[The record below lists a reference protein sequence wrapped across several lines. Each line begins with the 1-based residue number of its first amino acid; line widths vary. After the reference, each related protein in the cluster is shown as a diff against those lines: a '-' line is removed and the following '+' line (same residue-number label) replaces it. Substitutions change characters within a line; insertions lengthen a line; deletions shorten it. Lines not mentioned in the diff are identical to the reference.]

1 MTRLARSARLAAS
14 FTLLA
19 SAGCASAP
27 IASGAPAAASAA
39 PAPAITEADV
49 RQLLTALADDSL
61 EGRGTGTAGSAK
73 AARIIAEAM
82 QRAGLQPG
90 GDSGYFQRVPVA
102 MVTQSRTLGNGTV
115 VTRTRPALFPS
126 FDALDTVPAA
136 RRRNAVNVIGILR
149 GSDPVLRDSVI
160 LVDAHYDH
168 LGIGPAVNGDSIY
181 NGADDDASGVV
192 AVLEIAKALAAG
204 PAPKRTVIF
213 AATTGEEVGLLGT
226 RWYLE
231 HPVAPLSHMT
241 ANLEIEMI
249 GRPDSLAGGAGRAWL
264 TGFERSTMG
273 SMFAAAG
280 LPIGPDR
287 RLDQQFFTRSD
298 NIAFARAGIP
308 AHTLSTFNLHS
319 DYHRPSDDASRVDF
333 AHMTAVIRAAAEA
346 TRLLA
351 DGPAPQWN
359 PGGRPL
365 QPQRPNPTPLPVTPE
380 AQITPTV
387 AERLSRYTTVKLEA
401 DTSRLTPRE
410 RRMLPLLIDAAREMN
425 GIYWMQAYGD
435 RDSLMRSI
443 SDAPTRELAEI
454 NFGPW
459 DRLDNNT
466 PFVPGV
472 GPKPAGA
479 NFYPHD
485 MTRAEFERAV
495 AAGGAHADSLKSLYT
510 MVRRGAGGKLEA
522 IPYSRFYSAAN
533 QRAAAKLRQAAAL
546 AENAGLARYLTLLA
560 TALTTDNYH
569 ASDLAWMD
577 MKTNTLELVLGPI
590 ETYEDELFGYK
601 AANESFVLIKDKA
614 WSQRLAKYAKEL
626 PALQRGLPVEAA
638 YRRETPGADADL
650 NAYDV
655 VYVAGQAN
663 TGGKTIAINLP
674 NDEDVQLKKGTRRL
688 QLKNAMRAKFDRI
701 LMPIAQEL
709 IAKDQLK
716 NVTFDAFFENVMFH
730 EVAHGL
736 GIKNTLDGKGTVR
749 AALKERAGALE
760 EGKADILGLY
770 MVRQLNARGE
780 MGSENIED
788 NYVTF
793 LASLFRSVRFGAGDA
808 HGRANVVAFNF
819 LQDMGAFTREADGR
833 YRVNF
838 AKMREAADALSREIL
853 TLQGNGDYAGVGR
866 LYADRAVIGPTL
878 QADLARLASKNIP
891 VDIVY
896 EQGH

>member
-1 MTRLARSARLAAS
+1 MTRLAQAARFAISIVLVAPLGCSSA
-14 FTLLA
+14 TLSSTPP
-19 SAGCASAP
+19 SAISSTSP
-27 IASGAPAAASAA
+27 STIS
-39 PAPAITEADV
+39 EADV
-49 RQLLTALADDSL
+49 RRLLSALADDSL
-61 EGRGTGTAGSAK
+61 EGRGTGTVGSAK
-73 AARIIAEAM
+73 AARLIAEEM
-82 QRAGLQPG
+82 RRAGVQPA

-115 VTRTRPALFPS
+115 VTRSRPALFPG
-126 FDALDTVPAA
+126 FAALDTVPAE
-136 RRRNAVNVIGILR
+136 RRRTAVNVVGMLR
-149 GSDPVLRDSVI
+149 GSDPGLRDSVI

-192 AVLEIAKALAAG
+192 AVLEIAKVLAAG

-213 AATTGEEVGLLGT
+213 LASTGEEVGLLGT
-226 RWYLE
+226 RWYIR
-231 HPVAPLSHMT
+231 HPVVPLDHMT

-249 GRPDSLAGGAGRAWL
+249 GRPDSLAGGPGRAWL

-287 RLDQQFFTRSD
+287 RPDEQFFMRSD
-298 NIAFARAGIP
+298 NIAFAQAGIP
-308 AHTLSTFNLHS
+308 AHTLSSFNLHA
-319 DYHRPSDDASRVDF
+319 DYHRPSDEVSRIDF
-333 AHMTAVIRAAAEA
+333 AHMTAVIRAAAAA
-346 TRLLA
+346 TRMLA
-351 DGPAPQWN
+351 DGPAPRWN

-365 QPQRPNPTPLPVTPE
+365 EPQRPNPTPLPVNPP
-380 AQITPTV
+380 QIGPG
-387 AERLSRYTTVKLEA
+387 AGERLSRYITVKLEA
-401 DTSRLTPRE
+401 DTSTLSARE
-410 RRMLPLLIDAAREMN
+410 RRMLPLLVDAAREMN

-435 RDSLMRSI
+435 RDSLMRSLT
-443 SDAPTRELAEI
+443 DVPTRELADI

-459 DRLDNNT
+459 DRLDNNV

-472 GPKPAGA
+472 GPKPKGA

-485 MTRAEFERAV
+485 MTRAEFEQAV

-510 MVRRGAGGKLEA
+510 MVRRGAGGALEA
-522 IPYSRFYSAAN
+522 VPYSRFYAAAN
-533 QRAAAKLRQAAAL
+533 QRAAEKLRAAAAL
-546 AENAGLARYLTLLA
+546 AGNAGLKRYLTLLA
-560 TALTTDNYH
+560 TALTTDRYH

-577 MKTNTLELVLGPI
+577 MKTNRLELVLGPI

-601 AANESFVLIKDKA
+601 AANESFVLIKDQA
-614 WSQRLAKYAKEL
+614 WSKRLAKYATEL
-626 PALQRGLPVEAA
+626 PALQRGLPVDAA
-638 YRRETPGADADL
+638 YKRERPGTDADL

-663 TGGKTIAINLP
+663 TGAKTIAINLP

-709 IAKDQLK
+709 IATDQLRH
-716 NVTFDAFFENVMFH
+716 VTFDAFFENVMFH

-780 MGSENIED
+780 MGKENIED

-819 LQDMGAFTREADGR
+819 LQDRGAFAREADGR
-833 YRVNF
+833 YRVDF
-838 AKMREAADALSREIL
+838 AKMREAADALSRQIL
-853 TLQGNGDYAGVGR
+853 TLQGNGDYAGVGE
-866 LYADRAVIGPTL
+866 LYAQRGVIGPVL

-896 EQGH
+896 DQGR